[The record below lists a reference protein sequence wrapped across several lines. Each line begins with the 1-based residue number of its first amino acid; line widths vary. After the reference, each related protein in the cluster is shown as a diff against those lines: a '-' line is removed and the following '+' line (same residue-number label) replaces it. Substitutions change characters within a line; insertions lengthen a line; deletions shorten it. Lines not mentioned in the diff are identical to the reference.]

1 MEKIIKMVIA
11 NEASALKA
19 HYDLTFHKTL
29 AKIQVPKNDEKK
41 RDLDKLCRIVIDI
54 KTVVD
59 SIFNMMQHSML

>member
-1 MEKIIKMVIA
+1 MVIA
-11 NEASALKA
+11 NEASALKE
-19 HYDLTFHKTL
+19 HCDLTFHKTL
-29 AKIQVPKNDEKK
+29 VKIQVPKNDGKK